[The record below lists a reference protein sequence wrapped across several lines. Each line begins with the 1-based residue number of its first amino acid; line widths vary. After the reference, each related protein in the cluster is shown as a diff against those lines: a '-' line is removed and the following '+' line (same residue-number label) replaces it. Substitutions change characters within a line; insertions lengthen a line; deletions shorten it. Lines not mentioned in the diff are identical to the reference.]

1 MIRSA
6 AVLSASALF
15 LSSCCSV
22 FQGSPPETS
31 GTAEPPP
38 VEEPAASDHPAMPV
52 PGDIPAWEVPAAT
65 TFTLSNGIPVTFVQ
79 AGKVPLAKLR
89 VNIHTGSSAD
99 PAGKAGLAD
108 FTADMLNEG
117 AGPYDALQLSDELLR
132 LASSV
137 GFGAALEYSYVQVDS
152 LEDKLDATLALTAQM
167 MGAPTF
173 DADDVERVRGDRL
186 NRILTS
192 RDQLQTVGYEAFAKI
207 IFGDAYIGRPTE
219 GNAATVGA
227 ITREDLVA
235 WHASVWNA
243 DNASIVA
250 AGRSSVEDMTA
261 LLEKHFGLWPT
272 GDAAARPTAPAV
284 EAAPQQGVTIYWIDR
299 PGASQSY
306 LSVGN
311 LAPAWDADRQTLR
324 SVSNNVLGGYFTSRL
339 NMNLREDKG
348 YTYGARTRLSG
359 DAQGGMFRAVSSVK
373 AATTALSL
381 QEFMK
386 EISEIVAER
395 PITAEEF
402 EAATSRLVQGQP
414 ANFENLGGVLGQY
427 GHSDAVGRPAGWL
440 SGLRERVGAV
450 TIEAAQ
456 AELASIVDP
465 AHLAIVIV
473 GDWNHEIDMGAETR
487 DGQDRNIVQTVGE
500 QVTALGYG
508 PIVMLDEHGDPISAP
523 ADKDE

>member
-6 AVLSASALF
+6 AVLAATALF
-15 LSSCCSV
+15 LSSCCSA

-31 GTAEPPP
+31 GSVDAPADVP
-38 VEEPAASDHPAMPV
+38 VEDAFPAMPV
-52 PGDIPAWEVPAAT
+52 PGETPAWEVPAAS

-89 VNIHTGSSAD
+89 VNIHTGSAAD
-99 PAGKAGLAD
+99 PVGKAGLAD

-117 AGPYDALQLSDELLR
+117 AGAMDALQLSDELLR
-132 LASSV
+132 LASAV
-137 GFGAALEYSYVQVDS
+137 GFGANLEYSYVQVDA
-152 LEDKLDATLALTAQM
+152 LEDKLDATLTLTAQM

-173 DADDVERVRGDRL
+173 TADDVERVRGDRL
-186 NRILTS
+186 NRLLSS
-192 RDQLQTVGYEAFAKI
+192 RDELSTVGYEAFAKL
-207 IFGDAYIGRPTE
+207 IFGDTYLGRSTE
-219 GNAATVGA
+219 GTEATLA
-227 ITREDLVA
+227 SITREDLVA

-243 DNASIVA
+243 DNASIVVV
-250 AGRSSVEDMTA
+250 GRSSPEAMTV
-261 LLEKHFGLWPT
+261 LLEKHFGLWPA
-272 GDAAARPTAPAV
+272 GDAAARPVAPEVTAQ
-284 EAAPQQGVTIYWIDR
+284 PQTGVTIHWIDR
-299 PGASQSY
+299 PGASQSH

-311 LAPAWDADRQTLR
+311 LAPPFDPDRQTAR

-373 AATTALSL
+373 AATTAPSL
-381 QEFMK
+381 KEFMK
-386 EISEIVAER
+386 EISEIVGDR

-402 EAATSRLVQGQP
+402 DAATSRLIQGQP
-414 ANFENLGGVLGQY
+414 GNFENLGGVLAQY
-427 GHSDAVGRPAGWL
+427 GHADALGRPAGWL
-440 SGLRERVGAV
+440 AGMRERVAAV
-450 TIEAAQ
+450 TIEGAQ
-456 AELASIVDP
+456 TELGSIVDP
-465 AHLAIVIV
+465 ANLAIVIV

-487 DGQDRNIVQTVGE
+487 DGQPRDIVQTVGE

-508 PIVMLDEHGDPISAP
+508 PIVMLDEYGDPISAP